1 MKHFTARA
9 TAGVV
14 ALLSSLALTLP
25 ATAAEPATGA
35 DGEVRR
41 IDRAQARVTLR
52 HGEIRALDMPPMT
65 MVFRVRDPK
74 LLDGLAVGDKV
85 RFEAVAADGSY
96 IVTAIAKAAPAK
108 P

>member
-25 ATAAEPATGA
+25 ATAAEPAAGA

>member
-1 MKHFTARA
+1 MKPITARA
-9 TAGVV
+9 AAGAA
-14 ALLSSLALTLP
+14 ALLASLALAQP
-25 ATAAEPATGA
+25 AMAADPAPGA

-41 IDRAQARVTLR
+41 IDRAQSRITLR

-74 LLDGLAVGDKV
+74 LLDGLAVGDRV

-96 IVTAIAKAAPAK
+96 VVTVIAKAAPAK

>member
-25 ATAAEPATGA
+25 ATAAEPAAGA

-96 IVTAIAKAAPAK
+96 VVTAIAKAAPAK